1 MCTMCTMCTRYV
13 PDVSS
18 GTPGTHMVQ
27 VYHVPGMY
35 HEMRLD
41 IWTTPQNGIPPVG
54 AVGANWRVL
63 LFHSHA
69 TSVPVQPGQVA
80 GGEGAQVSQ
89 GSQGHK
95 KNVHYLCMGGDTED
109 DSTADLQQKVLASDE
124 LDEYE
129 EGEGGECLQDDR

>member
-1 MCTMCTMCTRYV
+1 
-13 PDVSS
+13 
-18 GTPGTHMVQ
+18 
-27 VYHVPGMY
+27 MY
-35 HEMRLD
+35 HEKPQMRLD

-54 AVGANWRVL
+54 AVGALPTGVL
-63 LFHSHA
+63 LFPSHA

-80 GGEGAQVSQ
+80 YMWLEEKERKMSQ

-95 KNVHYLCMGGDTED
+95 KNFHYLCMGGDTED

-129 EGEGGECLQDDR
+129 EADEGRRINIAKSKYKTVPKVE